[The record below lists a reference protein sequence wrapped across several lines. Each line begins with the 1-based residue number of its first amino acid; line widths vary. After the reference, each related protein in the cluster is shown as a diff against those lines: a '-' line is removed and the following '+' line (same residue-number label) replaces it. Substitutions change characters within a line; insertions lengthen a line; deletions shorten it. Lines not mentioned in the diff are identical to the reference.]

1 MKKEDITKKQ
11 HYIPR
16 FYLKRF
22 TDDEGYLYVYDTDK
36 KQFFRTVPEDFGYK
50 RYLYETRLS
59 KPNRNGED
67 FLLTNHIEDIFAQY
81 EGKFD
86 LFLKKLDKICTP
98 NQRKHALIL
107 KPDEK
112 KLLLS
117 FIANLV
123 FRNPITMDYLHL
135 NEVPDD
141 IFEEDAK
148 AKLEEFL
155 SILDVCNADELLL
168 AAKKKVMLTDESEK
182 NNIKSFIESNKDLH
196 FTFFYSRGLQFITT
210 SYPVILGND
219 ISVVSENKNCI
230 YMALSPNLA
239 VLYDN
244 YEKSKD
250 QNNRLGFVDDELVD
264 YCNKQQLKP
273 VFNKN
278 KYLIASSKELIER
291 YSMLEV
297 NNG

>member
-1 MKKEDITKKQ
+1 MKKENITKKQ

-16 FYLKRF
+16 FYLERF
-22 TDDEGYLYVYDTDK
+22 TDNDGYLYIYDIENNHP
-36 KQFFRTVPEDFGYK
+36 FRTVPEKFGYE

-86 LFLKKLDKICTP
+86 MFLKKLDRICTP
-98 NQRKHALIL
+98 NQRKNALIL
-107 KPDEK
+107 KSDEK

-135 NEVPDD
+135 DEVPAD

-148 AKLEEFL
+148 AKLNEFL
-155 SILDVCNADELLL
+155 SIIDVCNADELLL
-168 AAKKKVMLTDESEK
+168 AAIKKVMLTDESEK
-182 NNIKSFIESNKDLH
+182 NNIKSFIESNSDLH
-196 FTFFYSRGLQFITT
+196 FTFFYSKGLQFITS

-219 ISVVSENKNCI
+219 ITVVSENKRCI
-230 YMALSPNLA
+230 FLALSPNLA

-244 YEKSKD
+244 YDNSKEK
-250 QNNRLGFVDDELVD
+250 NNRLGVVDDEVVE
-264 YCNKQQLKP
+264 YCNMQQLKP
-273 VFNKN
+273 IFNQN
-278 KYLIASSKELIER
+278 KYIIANSKELINR
-291 YSMLEV
+291 YFATKE
-297 NNG
+297 G